1 MKIALISPRGAERNQ
16 QNHILN
22 SVYRKLSRVVSFL
35 EDDVEFMPNLGLL
48 TVAAYLPRECDIR
61 YIDEDYIDI
70 RRAEEVV
77 FDPSFDL
84 VLVGATNN
92 QAVRAY
98 EICDRF
104 RALGVPVMIGGL
116 HASSRREEAAEHA
129 DYVAVGEGEDIMP
142 EFFAD
147 FTAGR
152 PRKYY
157 VSKGNVD
164 LSTVPMP
171 RFDLLRDITRY
182 NKMPVQATRGC
193 PHDCKFC
200 SIIEVYGRRFR
211 TKTPKQVAGEI
222 REIHRLY
229 PKAFISFADENM
241 LVDRD
246 FAKELC
252 RELIP
257 QRIRFEAYCDV
268 AAYQDEEM
276 LRLLNRAGCVQLLIG
291 YESLEEDSLDDV
303 GRWKRSMLP
312 HYEESIRVIQGH
324 GITILGLF
332 MIGLDGDTPD
342 TFRKLSEFIRRTNL
356 YDVDFSVLTPI
367 PGTPV
372 YDRLKAEGRVTCEDW
387 DLYTWQNVNF
397 RPKHMSARQLWEGI
411 MNLFREFNTPEELA
425 KRRRHFKEIIVRLRD
440 AGEEIPQLAARHVS
454 SVSRL

>member
-1 MKIALISPRGAERNQ
+1 MKVALISPRGAERNQ

-48 TVAAYLPRECDIR
+48 TIAAYLPREWETV

-70 RRAEEVV
+70 RRAEAVV
-77 FDPSFDL
+77 FDPSFGL
-84 VLVGATNN
+84 VLVSATNN

-104 RALGVPVMIGGL
+104 RAMGVPVMIGGL
-116 HASSRREEAAEHA
+116 HVSTRRDEAAEHA
-129 DYVAVGEGEDIMP
+129 DYVAIGEGEDIFP
-142 EFFAD
+142 EFLAD
-147 FTAGR
+147 FLAGR
-152 PRKYY
+152 PRKFY
-157 VSKGNVD
+157 VSSGNVD
-164 LSTVPMP
+164 LTTVPMP

-182 NKMPVQATRGC
+182 NKMPIQATRGC

-211 TKTPKQVAGEI
+211 TKTARQVADEI
-222 REIHRLY
+222 REVHRLY
-229 PKAFISFADENM
+229 PNAFISFADENM
-241 LVDRD
+241 LVNRA

-257 QRIRFEAYCDV
+257 MKIRFEAYCDV
-268 AAYQDEEM
+268 AVYQDEEL

-291 YESLEEDSLDDV
+291 YESIVPECLAEF
-303 GRWKRSMLP
+303 GAWKASMRP

-324 GITILGLF
+324 GITILALF
-332 MIGLDGDTPD
+332 MIGFDGDTPD
-342 TFRKLSEFIRRTNL
+342 TFRRLAEFIRETRV

-372 YDRLKAEGRVTCEDW
+372 HDRLKAEGRLTCEDW
-387 DLYTWQNVNF
+387 DLYTWQNVNY
-397 RPKHMSARQLWEGI
+397 RPKNMTARQLWEGI

-425 KRRRHFKEIIVRLRD
+425 KRRRHFKEIIARLRD
-440 AGEEIPQLAARHVS
+440 AGEEIPHLRARHVS
-454 SVSRL
+454 SVNRL